1 MLKLFYFR
9 NFSLFVYLFLGIGIS
24 LGDKEYAIVK
34 DHMIEI
40 PREVSHRIE
49 NRSTSSPL
57 EIVEFQIGEHLSDN
71 DIVRLDDVYGRF

>member
-1 MLKLFYFR
+1 M
-9 NFSLFVYLFLGIGIS
+9 
-24 LGDKEYAIVK
+24 
-34 DHMIEI
+34 

-49 NRSTSSPL
+49 NRSTSFPL

>member
-1 MLKLFYFR
+1 
-9 NFSLFVYLFLGIGIS
+9 
-24 LGDKEYAIVK
+24 
-34 DHMIEI
+34 MIEI